1 MIPIDLDMSMQCD
14 YDDKDGKISSNVQLN
29 RSEPLNLTVN
39 LMKLKG
45 MIDNCLVNERILQ
58 REQEELRLMENN
70 LLEQKNQLKKDI
82 EGIIKKRG
90 IHVKLKKAYTDKIAK
105 LQKEIDKLQ
114 RPK

>member
-1 MIPIDLDMSMQCD
+1 MIPTHLDTSMQYD
-14 YDDKDGKISSNVQLN
+14 YDDKDGKISSNVELN
-29 RSEPLNLTVN
+29 GSEPLNLTAN